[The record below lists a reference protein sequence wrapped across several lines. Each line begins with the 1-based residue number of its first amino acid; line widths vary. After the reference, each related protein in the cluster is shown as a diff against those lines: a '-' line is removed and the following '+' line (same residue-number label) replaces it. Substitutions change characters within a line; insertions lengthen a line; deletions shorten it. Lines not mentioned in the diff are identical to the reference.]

1 MFGSL
6 EIVTLMGP
14 FIQSRKFMSLKFT
27 GEFFV
32 MTMKN
37 DGKFEDEMTPQFK
50 IDMRN
55 LTNFDPSTRKSQTFA
70 L

>member
-1 MFGSL
+1 
-6 EIVTLMGP
+6 
-14 FIQSRKFMSLKFT
+14 MSLKFT
-27 GEFFV
+27 GELCV

-37 DGKFEDEMTPQFK
+37 DAKFEIELTCHFK

-55 LTNFDPSTRKSQTFA
+55 LTNFDPSTQKSQKFA